1 MRINLSAKSILKSY
15 IPIIVD
21 IFISISS
28 IIEILE
34 NDIIVTYFSGKII
47 EKWDYEKIIKICK
60 LISGILTFLI
70 SNIATYILRKYVD
83 YDENDDNTIVL
94 FKIDDNLKIKR

>member
-1 MRINLSAKSILKSY
+1 MRINLTAKSILKSY

-34 NDIIVTYFSGKII
+34 NDIVITHFSGKTI
-47 EKWDYEKIIKICK
+47 EKWDYGMIIKICK
-60 LISGILTFLI
+60 LISGILTFLV
-70 SNIATYILRKYVD
+70 SNIATYILKKYVN
-83 YDENDDNTIVL
+83 YDENDDNIIVL
-94 FKIDDNLKIKR
+94 FKLDDKT

>member
-1 MRINLSAKSILKSY
+1 MRFNLTAKSILKSC

-34 NDIIVTYFSGKII
+34 NDIVITHFSGKII
-47 EKWDYEKIIKICK
+47 EKWDYGMIIKVCK
-60 LISGILTFLI
+60 LISGILTFLV
-70 SNIATYILRKYVD
+70 SNIATYILKKYIN
-83 YDENDDNTIVL
+83 YDEDDDNTIVL
-94 FKIDDNLKIKR
+94 FKINS